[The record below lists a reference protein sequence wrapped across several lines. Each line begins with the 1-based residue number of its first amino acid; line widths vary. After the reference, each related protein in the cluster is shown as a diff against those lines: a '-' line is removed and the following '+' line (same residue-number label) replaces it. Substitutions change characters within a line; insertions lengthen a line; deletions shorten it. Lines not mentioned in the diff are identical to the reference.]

1 MRAKNKLVAGVGIND
16 ILDLTYVDGR
26 CCRAYQTW
34 RNMLL
39 RCYDARVQA
48 KQPAYIGCVVDLKWH
63 KLSAFRDWYDA
74 RYRPGFAL
82 DKDIL
87 VPGNKVYGP
96 DRCVL
101 VPRRINN
108 LLLDHASARG
118 DLPLGVTYSC
128 GRYMAQ
134 CSNGTGTQIKVRFR
148 TVDEAVA
155 WYKATKARVIRRTAT
170 DALVRREINIRV
182 HAALLRRAREL
193 RQSTIVP
200 SLSTR

>member
-1 MRAKNKLVAGVGIND
+1 MRAKNKLVVGVGIND
-16 ILDLTYVDGR
+16 IDELTYTSGK

-48 KQPAYIGCVVDLKWH
+48 KQPAYVGCVVDPRWH
-63 KLSAFRDWYDA
+63 RLSVFRAWYDA

-87 VPGNKVYGP
+87 VPGNKIYGP

-118 DLPLGVTYSC
+118 DLPLGVTRSY

-134 CSNGTGTQIKVRFR
+134 CSNSTGSQIKKRFQ
-148 TVDEAVA
+148 TLEEAVS

-182 HAALLRRAREL
+182 HAALLRRAREI
-193 RQSTIVP
+193 S
-200 SLSTR
+200 